1 MSYGSR
7 ASTYLETQVLS
18 ASPGQLV
25 VMLYDHLLLQLRRAR
40 VGIEKGDAATRQ
52 AALDK
57 ARAVLAELM
66 GTLDYQRG
74 GEIARQLSGIY
85 AFLLAELL
93 EVGLRPS
100 AERLDPLSV
109 IVTDLR
115 EAYDTISR
123 QPAAATQ
130 EVA

>member
-1 MSYGSR
+1 MSYGTR

-40 VGIEKGDAATRQ
+40 IGIEKGDVAMRQ
-52 AALDK
+52 AAFDK
-57 ARAVLAELM
+57 ARAVIAELL

-93 EVGLRPS
+93 DVGLQPQV
-100 AERLDPLSV
+100 ERLDPLSA

-115 EAYDTISR
+115 EAFDTIAR
-123 QPAAATQ
+123 QPAAQ

>member
-1 MSYGSR
+1 MSYGTR
-7 ASTYLETQVLS
+7 ASAYLETQVLS

-25 VMLYDHLLLQLRRAR
+25 VMLYDHLLLQFRRAR
-40 VGIEKGDAATRQ
+40 IGIEKGDVATRQ
-52 AALDK
+52 AALEK
-57 ARAVLAELM
+57 SRAVLGELL
-66 GTLDYQRG
+66 GTLDYQQG

-93 EVGLRPS
+93 DIGLHPR
-100 AERLDPLSV
+100 AERLDPLSA

-115 EAYDTISR
+115 EAFDTIAR
-123 QPAAATQ
+123 QPTAQ